1 MNRSILLSAITIAFG
16 LVFCSAG
23 YAASGEQ
30 PLKVTVVQDD
40 AATNKD
46 GAPASLR
53 SATTTC
59 NLTSPIDAVRG
70 EVIVRKIAG
79 EERFDLD
86 LVLAIAR
93 QESGFRMN
101 SISSAGAV
109 GLMQLMPGTAKRFN
123 VDICDPEDN
132 VRGAIRYLRLLQ
144 KKYQNPLYVLAAYNA
159 GEGAV
164 EQSRGVPLYPETVRY
179 VSAILTDLY
188 GWKPLER
195 PAAKA
200 RGNGTINK
208 QEKPEDGSPEAWSQG
223 FVLHV
228 E

>member
-1 MNRSILLSAITIAFG
+1 MNRNILLSAITIAFG
-16 LVFCSAG
+16 SAFGSAG
-23 YAASGEQ
+23 HAASGEQ
-30 PLKVTVVQDD
+30 PLKVTVIQDD
-40 AATNKD
+40 GASNQDAALPPQP
-46 GAPASLR
+46 PA
-53 SATTTC
+53 AAVC
-59 NLTSPIDAVRG
+59 KHASPIDAFQG
-70 EVIVRKIAG
+70 EAIVRKIAG
-79 EERFDLD
+79 EERFDPD

-109 GLMQLMPGTAKRFN
+109 GLMQLMPGTAKRFD

-144 KKYQNPLYVLAAYNA
+144 KKYQNALYVLAAYNA

>member
-1 MNRSILLSAITIAFG
+1 MNRSILFSAITIAFG
-16 LVFCSAG
+16 AAFGSTG
-23 YAASGEQ
+23 HAASGEE
-30 PLKVTVVQDD
+30 PLKVTVIQEAASNMD
-40 AATNKD
+40 AAP
-46 GAPASLR
+46 APQP
-53 SATTTC
+53 SAAAPC
-59 NLTSPIDAVRG
+59 KLASPIDAVQG
-70 EVIVRKIAG
+70 EAIVRKIAG

-109 GLMQLMPGTAKRFN
+109 GLMQLMPGTAKRFD

-188 GWKPLER
+188 GWKPLVR
-195 PAAKA
+195 TTAKSL
-200 RGNGTINK
+200 GNGAINK
-208 QEKPEDGSPEAWSQG
+208 KPEDGSRETWSQG